1 MKTIRN
7 KMLTAAVIGL
17 GALVITTAWSVDGNN
32 DDTWPPI
39 SFDSWSAEG
48 MWIMS
53 SPQLPGEVCTFHLIP
68 EDREPG
74 VQSAV
79 AAWVNPTGN
88 LFGLF
93 PDAEKSPP
101 YVGMNVRTGE
111 NTYSFTVMS
120 HLMKVAEPFDTI
132 TWISIPSG
140 NLEMVGP
147 DTFNLSCVISFYSA
161 IEHSGHALGDLPDQD
176 KDGDG
181 FPDEGEEAVFCI
193 PLTGVGKRV
202 PLMPPDEPSP
212 LPELP

>member
-1 MKTIRN
+1 MKTLRN
-7 KMLTAAVIGL
+7 KMLTLAVIGI
-17 GALVITTAWSVDGNN
+17 GVLVMTTAWSIDGNN

-39 SFDSWSAEG
+39 NYDSWSTEG
-48 MWIMS
+48 MWIMA
-53 SPQLPGEVCTFHLIP
+53 SPQLPGEVCTLQLIP
-68 EDREPG
+68 EARQSG

-79 AAWVNPTGN
+79 AEWVNPTGN

-101 YVGMNVRTGE
+101 YVGTNVRTGE
-111 NTYSFTVMS
+111 NTYSFTVIS
-120 HLMKVAEPFDTI
+120 HLMKAAEPFDTI

-140 NLEMVGP
+140 TLEMVGP

-161 IEHSGHALGDLPDQD
+161 IEHPGHALGDLSDQD